1 MHGAGAGGP
10 SVIVPEHAAE
20 LFSGHS
26 VLSVEVEVSSGFE
39 YIAIA

>member
-10 SVIVPEHAAE
+10 RVIVPEHAAE
-20 LFSGHS
+20 LYSGHR
-26 VLSVEVEVSSGFE
+26 VLSVEVSSGFE